1 MESYAKY
8 ADMPRV
14 QTCLLIDE
22 PPVVVFGRTFPELVA
37 TVVAFIALAY
47 FGLLWTGL
55 AAGIVIGG
63 LIPMLRTRFP
73 RGFLVH
79 FAWSLGL
86 VFPEVQMFTF
96 SRTTHVMGP

>member
-22 PPVVVFGRTFPELVA
+22 PPVVVMGRTFSELVA
-37 TVVAFIALAY
+37 SVVVFLGFAYLDMVWVAL
-47 FGLLWTGL
+47 L
-55 AAGIVIGG
+55 AAIAVGG
-63 LIPMLRTRFP
+63 LVPLLRIRYP

-86 VFPEVQMFTF
+86 VFPEVSMFTLGK
-96 SRTTHVMGP
+96 TTHVLGP

>member
-22 PPVVVFGRTFPELVA
+22 PPVVVLGRTFTELVA
-37 TVVAFIALAY
+37 TVISFIGLAY
-47 FGLLWTGL
+47 FGLVWTAL
-55 AAGIVIGG
+55 LVAILVGG
-63 LIPMLRTRFP
+63 LIPMLRIRYP

-79 FAWSLGL
+79 FAWSMGL
-86 VFPEVQMFTF
+86 VFPEVSMFTV
-96 SRTTHVMGP
+96 SRTTSVLGP